1 MDDINDTP
9 HYSRRIADLDSDDKP
24 REKALKHGLK
34 VLTNAELIALVLG
47 SGVPGKSVIELS
59 QEILQFHDNK
69 VGNLARLTVADLVKN
84 HKGVG
89 PAKAVTL
96 LAAIELSQRIK
107 ADNAKALAIRNSR
120 DIYNL
125 MSEDVLS
132 LNHEEFWVV
141 LLSRSA
147 KVIKKKKI
155 SAGGTAATVVDVK
168 LILKEAIDCLAASL
182 IIVHNHPSGN
192 TRPSPQ
198 DDSLTMRI
206 RDAARLFDIS
216 LLDHVIIAGHE
227 SYFSYAD
234 EGRL

>member
-1 MDDINDTP
+1 MMNDDKPT
-9 HYSRRIADLDSDDKP
+9 YTRRIADLDSDDKP

-34 VLTNAELIALVLG
+34 VLSNAELIALVIG

-59 QEILQFHDNK
+59 QEILRFHDNK
-69 VGNLARLTVADLVKN
+69 IGNLARLTVADLVKN
-84 HKGVG
+84 HKGIG
-89 PAKAVTL
+89 PAKAITL
-96 LAAIELSQRIK
+96 LAAIELSERIK
-107 ADNAKALAIRNSR
+107 SDNVKELIIRDSKA
-120 DIYNL
+120 IYNL
-125 MSEDVLS
+125 MSDDVLS

-155 SAGGTAATVVDVK
+155 SAGGTSATVVDVK
-168 LILKEAIDCLAASL
+168 LILKEAIDNLASSM

-192 TRPSPQ
+192 IRPSQQ
-198 DDSLTMRI
+198 DDALTIRI